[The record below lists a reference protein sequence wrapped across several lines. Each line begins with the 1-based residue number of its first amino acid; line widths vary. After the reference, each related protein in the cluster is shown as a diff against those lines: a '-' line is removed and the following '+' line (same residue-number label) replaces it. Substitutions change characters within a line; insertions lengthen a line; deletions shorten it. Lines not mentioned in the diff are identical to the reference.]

1 MKENEKKGG
10 DQEKNI
16 CMGESDLA
24 TSIPKMLTSPFAHFH
39 NTKHSDMDY
48 FFEYTCFGDNI
59 CKYITLYQPLLD
71 WEVS

>member
-1 MKENEKKGG
+1 
-10 DQEKNI
+10 
-16 CMGESDLA
+16 MGESDLA

-59 CKYITLYQPLLD
+59 CKYITLYYHFGLGGIMIQK
-71 WEVS
+71 VI